1 MSSITILTFG
11 VITDIVGKSQ
21 FEVDDI
27 FSTDELKQKL
37 ESEFPKLKGVNY
49 ALAVNKKTATGSVVL
64 EENATVAL
72 LPPFSGG

>member
-11 VITDIVGKSQ
+11 MITDIIGKGR
-21 FEVDDI
+21 FELTGI
-27 FSTDELKQKL
+27 SSTEEVKRKL
-37 ESEFPKLKGVNY
+37 ESEFPQLKNINY
-49 ALAVNKKTATGSVVL
+49 AIAVNRKTVVGTVAL